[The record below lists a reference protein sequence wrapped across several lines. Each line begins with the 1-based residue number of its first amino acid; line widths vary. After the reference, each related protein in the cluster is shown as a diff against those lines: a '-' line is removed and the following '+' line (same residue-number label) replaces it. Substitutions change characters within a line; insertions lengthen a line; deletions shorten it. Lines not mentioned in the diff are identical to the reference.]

1 MANSG
6 LVIPNELGKI
16 VSDRATLWQKFDESQ
31 SQIGEI
37 EKLASQVASSTPAEI
52 PSHLTDDKTP
62 SAEVAAALHGLQ
74 AELVEITKA
83 QASIEAYEDEIQRLK
98 AERQKVIAIA
108 AVVIVIIILFVLYLA
123 QSGF

>member
-6 LVIPNELGKI
+6 LVFPNELGRT
-16 VSDRATLWQKFDESQ
+16 VSERATLWQKFDESQ
-31 SQIGEI
+31 SQVGEI

-52 PSHLTDDKTP
+52 PSELTGDKTP

-74 AELVEITKA
+74 AELVEISKA
-83 QASIEAYEDEIQRLK
+83 QASIKAYENEIQRLK

-108 AVVIVIIILFVLYLA
+108 SAVIVIIILFVLYLV